1 MNKGELFLI
10 PATISDNTA
19 EAVINSSVKSEIK
32 SIRHFLVENVR
43 TARRF
48 LSSLRIY
55 DSIELLNIQTLDKD
69 TTEHELKR
77 LLLPLFEGANVG
89 ILSEAGCP
97 GVADPGSIA
106 VKYAHQEGIRVR
118 PLVGPS
124 SILLALMGS
133 GLNGQSFA
141 FHGYL
146 PIEKPSATAAIKDF
160 ERESM
165 KKKQTQIFIETPYR
179 NNAMMENLKL
189 ALRDDTLICRAMDL
203 TGQQEDIKTMTVKSW
218 KGLTENLPK
227 LPAIFLFLA
236 ESR

>member
-10 PATISDNTA
+10 PATISDNTT
-19 EAVINSSVKSEIK
+19 ETVVNSSVKNELR

-48 LSSLRIY
+48 LSGLHIY
-55 DSIELLNIQTLDKD
+55 DSIELLSFQILDKD
-69 TTEHELKR
+69 TPEHDLKG
-77 LLLPLFEGANVG
+77 LFSPLFEGKNIG

-106 VKYAHQEGIRVR
+106 VKYAHEQGIKVR

-146 PIEKPSATAAIKDF
+146 PIDKPSALMTIKSL
-160 ERESM
+160 EKESIN
-165 KKKQTQIFIETPYR
+165 KKQTQIFIETPYR
-179 NNAMMENLKL
+179 NNAMMENLKS
-189 ALRDDTLICRAMDL
+189 ALRDNTLICRAIDL

-218 KGLTENLPK
+218 KGITESLPK

-236 ESR
+236 NS

>member
-1 MNKGELFLI
+1 MNKGELVLI
-10 PATISDNTA
+10 PTTISENTT
-19 EAVINSSVKSEIK
+19 EAVINGFVRNELK

-48 LSSLRIY
+48 LSGLHIY
-55 DSIELLNIQTLDKD
+55 DSIEPLSFQTLDKD
-69 TTEHELKR
+69 TPEHDLKH
-77 LLLPLFEGANVG
+77 LFVPLFKGKNMGV
-89 ILSEAGCP
+89 LSEAGCP

-106 VKYAHQEGIRVR
+106 VRYAHEQKIKVR

-146 PIEKPSATAAIKDF
+146 PVDKLSALAAIRILEK
-160 ERESM
+160 ESIT
-165 KKKQTQIFIETPYR
+165 KKQTQIFIETPYR
-179 NNAMMENLKL
+179 NNAMMENLKS
-189 ALRDDTLICRAMDL
+189 ALRDNTLVCRAIDL
-203 TGQQEDIKTMTVKSW
+203 TGQQEDIKTMTIKSW
-218 KGLTENLPK
+218 KGVTDNLPK

-236 ESR
+236 NS

>member
-10 PATISDNTA
+10 PTIISDNTT
-19 EAVINSSVKSEIK
+19 EAVINSFVRNELR
-32 SIRHFLVENVR
+32 SIQHFLVENAR

-48 LSSLRIY
+48 LSSLHIY
-55 DSIELLNIQTLDKD
+55 ESIESLNFQTLDKD
-69 TTEHELKR
+69 TPEHELKR
-77 LLLPLFEGANVG
+77 LFLPLFEGKNIG
-89 ILSEAGCP
+89 ILAEAGCP

-106 VKYAHQEGIRVR
+106 VNYAHQQGIKVR

-146 PIEKPSATAAIKDF
+146 PIDKPAAIMTIKGL
-160 ERESM
+160 EKESIS
-165 KKKQTQIFIETPYR
+165 KKQTQIFIETPYR
-179 NNAMMENLKL
+179 NNSMMENLKS
-189 ALRDDTLICRAMDL
+189 ALRDNTLICRAIDL

-218 KGLTENLPK
+218 RGISESLPK

-236 ESR
+236 NS